1 MRRLTRR
8 DCLGVLILVV
18 VALLL
23 LAGLAWGAFQP
34 WTANHFSYALPG
46 QDRLPYRISY
56 AGRDYSN
63 AHECAGADWCRPD
76 SSRCLSWQQVVDQ
89 SIGPVAQVG
98 SVPTL
103 FGSSHPIFA
112 PSTGG
117 LTVMG
122 IYVLERAKCYLIYTI
137 EGGP

>member
-1 MRRLTRR
+1 MRRTLRVWPGI
-8 DCLGVLILVV
+8 LIGVLV
-18 VALLL
+18 LLL
-23 LAGLAWGAFQP
+23 IGVGWGAFQP

-56 AGRDYSN
+56 AGHDYSN
-63 AHECAGADWCRPD
+63 SHECAGADWCRPD
-76 SSRCLSWQQVVDQ
+76 SSRCLPWQQVVDQ

-103 FGSSHPIFA
+103 FGSSHPVFA
-112 PSTGG
+112 PPTGG
-117 LTVMG
+117 LIVMVV
-122 IYVLERAKCYLIYTI
+122 YVLESANCYLVYTI